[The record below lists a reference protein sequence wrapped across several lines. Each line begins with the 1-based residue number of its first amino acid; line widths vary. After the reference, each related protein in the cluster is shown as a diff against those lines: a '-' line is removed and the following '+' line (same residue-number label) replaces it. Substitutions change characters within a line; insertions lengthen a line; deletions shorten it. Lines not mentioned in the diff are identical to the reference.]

1 MKKLISM
8 VSLLL
13 LLPLTA
19 CTLQAKLTSH
29 VKHIQNGVVA
39 QAYGT
44 SPVKIVRYKIGN
56 ESGSVT
62 TKNGSYKINL
72 PTKTNR
78 QSVTIKTNNLTFRRS
93 IQSKTAIGEYDQIR
107 SVYNKLLYMNALK
120 SGNQSS
126 NQKLPSKVSGLH
138 KVPIDKSSFVK
149 LNVQGNQLMSTTVV
163 INSAALKNKTRQQQI
178 LTKIGMLS
186 EAMGANESQVAD
198 KLQSA
203 LLNQGSSIIISN
215 GVRFKL
221 GYTLN
226 SIYIYASHQ

>member
-19 CTLQAKLTSH
+19 CTLQAKSTSH
-29 VKHIQNGVVA
+29 VKYIQNGVVA

-93 IQSKTAIGEYDQIR
+93 IQSKTAIGEYDQFR
-107 SVYNKLLYMNALK
+107 SIYNKLVFMNALK
-120 SGNQSS
+120 SGNQ
-126 NQKLPSKVSGLH
+126 NYQKLPSKVSGLH
-138 KVPIDKSSFVK
+138 KVLIDKSSLVK

-186 EAMGANESQVAD
+186 VAMGANESQVAD
-198 KLQSA
+198 KLQNA
-203 LLNQGSSIIISN
+203 LLNQGSSSFISN